1 MEVYDAIRDLNRN
14 GNRAREISGNIY
26 ICWGVP
32 RFLYLY
38 LYLCFSTYT
47 PHWPLILISVPH
59 FFGIL
64 SISESFFLLAIVFIL
79 DNLPPLSLL
88 SQISTPMFF
97 YLLFFFIWY
106 PLYLIE
112 SSLSDILIKSALF
125 SFYLRYFSFFFHLSS
140 HLHLNLSYAL
150 HLRKLLYFLPISD
163 IYSSLFLL
171 QLSLLF
177 SSLLHNPSNSANQ
190 LVNPFK

>member
-140 HLHLNLSYAL
+140 HLHQLCSPSQKASLFPPNLRYLFFSLSASAIIAL
-150 HLRKLLYFLPISD
+150 FLP
-163 IYSSLFLL
+163 LA
-171 QLSLLF
+171 Q
-177 SSLLHNPSNSANQ
+177 
-190 LVNPFK
+190 PF